1 LRRSATAVLLLTAAL
16 AGCGGSS
23 QPETAGPKIASPVM
37 RDAASHHCDHFASP
51 RPGAVAALVAQLKPG
66 QRGCLRGGTY
76 RGDVSIR
83 RGGRP
88 GAPIRLTSAPGERA
102 TIDGV
107 LWVADTANDV
117 EISALTLNG
126 ANARQEPSPQINGDR
141 VTLKG
146 NDITNR
152 HTGICVI
159 LGGGFTHY
167 GVAVDPVVKD
177 NRIHDCGRLPRTNH
191 DHGIYVEGTR
201 GAKIV
206 DNLIYGNA
214 DYGVHLYPNA
224 DGSLVARN
232 VIEGNGGGVIV
243 AGASG
248 GEYPRAYASDDNV
261 IEDNVISGS
270 RSRPDLET
278 SWDGLRGRGN
288 VARRNCLGP
297 ATGSLTTVDA
307 GLALDG
313 NVSAQPG
320 YVNRAA
326 GDLRQRAGSPCA
338 FAGPRP

>member
-1 LRRSATAVLLLTAAL
+1 MRHAAAAVLLAGTAL
-16 AGCGGSS
+16 AGCSHAPS
-23 QPETAGPKIASPVM
+23 PEIASPPM
-37 RDAASHHCDHFASP
+37 GDAAQHRCDRYASP
-51 RPGAVAALVAQLKPG
+51 QPGAVQALLAKLQPG
-66 QRGCLRGGTY
+66 QRGCLRAGTY

-88 GAPIRLTSAPGERA
+88 GAPIHLTSAPGDRA

-107 LWVADTANDV
+107 VWVADSANDV
-117 EISALTLNG
+117 EISALTLDGEN
-126 ANARQEPSPQINGDR
+126 RHDVPSPQINGDR
-141 VTLKG
+141 VTLRG

-159 LGGGFTHY
+159 LGGAFPRY
-167 GVAVDPVVKD
+167 GIAIDPVVED

-201 GAKIV
+201 GARIV

-214 DYGVHLYPNA
+214 DYGVHLYPDA

-243 AGASG
+243 AGATG
-248 GEYPRAYASDDNV
+248 GEYPRAYASDHNL

-270 RSRPDLET
+270 RSQPDLQT
-278 SWDGLRGRGN
+278 SWDSLRGRGN
-288 VARRNCLGP
+288 VARNNCLGP
-297 ATGSLTTVDA
+297 TSGSIAAVDS

-313 NVSAQPG
+313 NVRAEPG
-320 YVNRAA
+320 YMDLAA
-326 GDLRQRAGSPCA
+326 GDLRQRKGSPCA